1 MNNDQFSIPTNN
13 ILIVDDTLPNLRLL
27 SKMLRKQGYKV
38 RGAPNGTM
46 ALSAA
51 QLAPPDLILL
61 DIHMP
66 DINGYEV
73 CQRLKANEETRDIP
87 IIFISALSEV
97 LDKVKA
103 FSVGGVDYITKPF
116 QVEEVLVRVKTHLA
130 MRDLQKK
137 LQETNNTLMEANSS
151 LTASNEEL
159 DAFAYT
165 VAHDLKNPLAT
176 IVSVSDYLLEEY
188 AEEKSSDKRL
198 WLFMESIKDTGMEG
212 IGIIDELL
220 LLATVRKGDVELG
233 AVDMEKAITN
243 VQRRLGH
250 ILEKYKAEYILPD
263 KWPTALG
270 YGPWLEEVWINYI
283 TNALKYGG
291 QPPHFEL
298 GATPQ
303 ADGSIRFWID
313 DNGEGLSAEAQ
324 KAIFTEFTRLSQL
337 RAEGHGLGLPIVK
350 RIIEKLEGTV
360 GVESEVGKGC
370 LFYFELPQAKRGAN

>member
-1 MNNDQFSIPTNN
+1 
-13 ILIVDDTLPNLRLL
+13 
-27 SKMLRKQGYKV
+27 
-38 RGAPNGTM
+38 
-46 ALSAA
+46 
-51 QLAPPDLILL
+51 
-61 DIHMP
+61 
-66 DINGYEV
+66 
-73 CQRLKANEETRDIP
+73 
-87 IIFISALSEV
+87 
-97 LDKVKA
+97 
-103 FSVGGVDYITKPF
+103 
-116 QVEEVLVRVKTHLA
+116 
-130 MRDLQKK
+130 
-137 LQETNNTLMEANSS
+137 MEANSS

-188 AEEKSSDKRL
+188 AETYNNASDKRL
-198 WLFMESIKDTGMEG
+198 WLFMENIKDTGMEG

-233 AVDMEKAITN
+233 VVDMEQVITN

-250 ILEKYKAEYILPD
+250 MLEQYKAEFILPD
-263 KWPTALG
+263 EWPTALG

-283 TNALKYGG
+283 TNALKYGA

-303 ADGSIRFWID
+303 ADGMIRFWIH
-313 DNGEGLSAEAQ
+313 DNGEGLTAEAQ
-324 KAIFTEFTRLSQL
+324 KAIFTEFTRLSKL

-370 LFYFELPQAKRGAN
+370 FFYFNLPPAETGAN

>member
-1 MNNDQFSIPTNN
+1 MNNEQFSPTNN

-66 DINGYEV
+66 DLNGYQV

-116 QVEEVLVRVKTHLA
+116 QIEEVLARVKTHLA

-188 AEEKSSDKRL
+188 AEERSSDKRL

-233 AVDMEKAITN
+233 AVDMERAITS

-250 ILEKYKAEYILPD
+250 MLEQYKAEFILPD
-263 KWPTALG
+263 EWPTALG

-303 ADGSIRFWID
+303 ADGTIRFWIH

-324 KAIFTEFTRLSQL
+324 KVIFTEFTRLSKL

-370 LFYFELPQAKRGAN
+370 LFYFELPQAETGAN